1 MFKNEFHALDISQI
15 PIAFGRREKT
25 KRAVKSEVSW
35 LKKVMVFLYLSMKGA
50 SQKFATDWEKAGRI
64 QQQIEQR
71 KDEIRR
77 QHPMV
82 TRPYLS

>member
-25 KRAVKSEVSW
+25 KRTNKSEVSW
-35 LKKVMVFLYLSMKGA
+35 FKKVIVFLYLSLKSA

-71 KDEIRR
+71 KDEVRR

-82 TRPYLS
+82 TRNYLS